1 MFDDFARTR
10 LAPAMRPA
18 ARWLGRRRVTPTHL
32 TLASLGVALVAA
44 VCVAAGWRWTAL
56 ACWLVSR
63 VGDGLDGTLARETGR
78 SSAWGGYLDITCD
91 MAAYSA
97 VVLALG
103 VLRPDLHLLWS
114 GILMGYVL
122 AITTTLALA
131 GAAEQAGRTVSAT
144 NRTFQFTTGLAEAGE
159 TTLVYA
165 VCLAVPAAVETV
177 AWIWCVVLAA
187 SAVQRSLLAWRVL
200 R

>member
-1 MFDDFARTR
+1 MFDDLARTR
-10 LAPAMRPA
+10 FAPLMRPT
-18 ARWLGRRRVTPTHL
+18 ARWLSRHGISPSHVTV
-32 TLASLGVALVAA
+32 AALVLALTAA
-44 VCVAAGWRWTAL
+44 ACAATGWRWAAL
-56 ACWLVSR
+56 ACWLASR
-63 VGDGLDGTLARETGR
+63 VGDGLDGIVARETGR

-97 VVLALG
+97 MVLAFG

-114 GILMGYVL
+114 GILIGYVL

-131 GAAEQAGRTVSAT
+131 AAAERAGRTVSAT

-159 TTLVYA
+159 TSLVYV
-165 VCLAVPAAVETV
+165 VCLTVPAAVETA

-187 SAVQRSLLAWRVL
+187 SAVQRSVLAWRVL